1 MPKILDIRS
10 PNEKQRDI
18 VSRTKK
24 ILHNT
29 NVGTTRNG
37 SPMGKNNGSPKRD
50 QTPDILSSESDN
62 SI

>member
-37 SPMGKNNGSPKRD
+37 SPIGKNNGSPQRD
-50 QTPDILSSESDN
+50 
-62 SI
+62 

>member
-24 ILHNT
+24 KLQNT
-29 NVGTTRNG
+29 NVGTTRYG
-37 SPMGKNNGSPKRD
+37 SSIGKNNGSPQRD
-50 QTPDILSSESDN
+50 
-62 SI
+62 